1 MKKIKIELVIITF
14 LWLNVIYSLLFY
26 FKFPINFILGIAG
39 LLFTS
44 ILYFKNNKYST
55 LSLLFILFFGL
66 ISLMSFNASFSI
78 NFMGF
83 INIPTLIIL
92 PIFIYKRWNFFEDEY
107 FSKSKESYQ
116 KEAESNLN
124 FFLKK
129 FEYLSQEELK
139 DKISN
144 KHLTIE
150 ARKAAEILLNNQ

>member
-1 MKKIKIELVIITF
+1 
-14 LWLNVIYSLLFY
+14 
-26 FKFPINFILGIAG
+26 
-39 LLFTS
+39 
-44 ILYFKNNKYST
+44 
-55 LSLLFILFFGL
+55 
-66 ISLMSFNASFSI
+66 MSFNASFDI

-83 INIPTLIIL
+83 INIPILIIL

-129 FEYLSQEELK
+129 FENLSQEELK

-144 KHLTIE
+144 KHLIIE